1 MCIVTGFGG
10 ISEDPL
16 DFRVCVGHENGPEW
30 RGGTHCLFAGGNVYF
45 IYIYLCVCVMSWTL
59 EILVGGVVEV
69 PRALVAV
76 VIATSGESEWR
87 VRWWVIEV

>member
-30 RGGTHCLFAGGNVYF
+30 RGGTHCLFAGEKVYF
-45 IYIYLCVCVMSWTL
+45 IYIYMFFLRVMS
-59 EILVGGVVEV
+59 
-69 PRALVAV
+69 
-76 VIATSGESEWR
+76 
-87 VRWWVIEV
+87 

>member
-30 RGGTHCLFAGGNVYF
+30 RGGTLFICWRECIF
-45 IYIYLCVCVMSWTL
+45 YIYMFFFACDELNSRNIGWRRR
-59 EILVGGVVEV
+59 GG
-69 PRALVAV
+69 
-76 VIATSGESEWR
+76 S
-87 VRWWVIEV
+87 